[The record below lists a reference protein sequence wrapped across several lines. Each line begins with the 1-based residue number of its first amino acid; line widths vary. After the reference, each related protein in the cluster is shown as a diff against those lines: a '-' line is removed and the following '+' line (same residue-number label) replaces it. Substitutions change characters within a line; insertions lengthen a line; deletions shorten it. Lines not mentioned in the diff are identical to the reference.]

1 MVVPGLPVKRP
12 SCHVKGFVRSVVE
25 VGENAQEVAC
35 LESAR
40 ESERAGNTAVHNASF
55 KAKGKGHCYLACF
68 L

>member
-12 SCHVKGFVRSVVE
+12 SSHVKWFVRSVVE

-40 ESERAGNTAVHNASF
+40 VREREQVAQLCT
-55 KAKGKGHCYLACF
+55 
-68 L
+68 